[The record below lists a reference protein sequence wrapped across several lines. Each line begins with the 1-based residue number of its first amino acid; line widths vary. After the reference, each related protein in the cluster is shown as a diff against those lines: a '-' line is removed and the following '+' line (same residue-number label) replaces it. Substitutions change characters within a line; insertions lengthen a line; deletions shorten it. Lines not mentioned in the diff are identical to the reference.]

1 MTTEK
6 KPNNQLGDVNKMKL
20 WMFLQGIK
28 SEIDKERMPP
38 SMIAEKATASLGFG
52 VTKHNVYKG
61 LRVCGITVYRR
72 FTASGERRN
81 RIKETI
87 DAQAVRIEQ
96 LEARCAKLQADMD
109 AMQKLVEE
117 TVKNLTRRWEMVGGK
132 AVPK

>member
-6 KPNNQLGDVNKMKL
+6 KNNQLGDVNKMKL
-20 WMFLQGIK
+20 WMFLQGVK

-38 SMIAEKATASLGFG
+38 AVIAVKASESLGFD

-61 LRVCGITVYRR
+61 LRVCGITIYRR
-72 FTASGERRN
+72 HTASGDRKN
-81 RIKETI
+81 RLKELL
-87 DAQAVRIEQ
+87 DAQAVRIDQ
-96 LEARCAKLQADMD
+96 LEARCAKLQADID
-109 AMQKLVEE
+109 AMSKLVEE